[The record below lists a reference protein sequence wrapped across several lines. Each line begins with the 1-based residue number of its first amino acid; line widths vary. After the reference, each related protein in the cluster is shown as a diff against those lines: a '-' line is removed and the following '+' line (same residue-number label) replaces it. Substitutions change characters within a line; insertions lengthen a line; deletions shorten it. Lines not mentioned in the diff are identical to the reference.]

1 MDKMY
6 TLNPN
11 ARMAFVLDSAFAY
24 GDSEGKG
31 NLETVSK
38 QWGIPLVDLWGKINR
53 SPKSLEVIKSKN
65 GTDNHPSTFG
75 HEKMGMMMAGELLR
89 IG

>member
-1 MDKMY
+1 MDDWNAFNKSSWKYNDGSSFDSHRTTFIGALLYLMDKMY

-31 NLETVSK
+31 NLETV
-38 QWGIPLVDLWGKINR
+38 
-53 SPKSLEVIKSKN
+53 
-65 GTDNHPSTFG
+65 
-75 HEKMGMMMAGELLR
+75 
-89 IG
+89 